1 MSNIVEIKTKVF
13 RGCGFMTIAKYNN
26 KGNIIY
32 VGDKESKKITA
43 IETENYSVVKTF
55 EGHNGV
61 IWSLDTSSDDSILI
75 SCSGDMTVIIWDTCT
90 GNILKQL
97 NIKNIPKYVSIQKN
111 SNKNLLVIYC
121 EAISKRLKSY
131 VNIYNLDELIDI
143 KESLSNDI
151 LLDNNLN
158 NEKGLIKSIEW
169 TFSSKP
175 TVLQWIN
182 QNSEII
188 SKLLIGCEDGTIIV
202 KDIITNEE
210 KIYKFHTDSIKS
222 IVFDKTNNKFLTSS
236 LDKTSK
242 QINLETFEVLKT
254 YESTVPINYA
264 IYNFNDRKIILAGGI
279 EAMMIAKTGDNDLNI
294 KIYRA
299 NDQKLINHLAS
310 HFGPVRYLEKSPNNK
325 NFLSASQ
332 DGMLKIY
339 MMDDEDDKPVEDKF
353 VEDKPIEDK
362 SVEELV
368 EKLVEELIEEPFDEQ
383 IKKDSNKYNNH
394 DDYDNIGD
402 YDNIEDNKRLHKV
415 NLTNEINRLEYVNIK
430 VNKVKKEEI
439 TKRIIVG
446 MPEYKSHIESTNT
459 RRDEFIKEKI
469 IEKSST
475 IKINNLPN
483 DVRIKELLDVYE
495 YYGRIDERG
504 INIKNYKE
512 NTIAFI
518 KYTTNESALKAID
531 ATNCKKFG
539 YCVISV
545 ELANN

>member
-1 MSNIVEIKTKVF
+1 MLKEVRYKYIIDFIKMSNIVEINTKVF

-26 KGNIIY
+26 KGNVIY

-43 IETENYSVVKTF
+43 IETENYSVIRTF

-61 IWSLDTSSDDSILI
+61 IWSLDISPDDSILI
-75 SCSGDMTVIIWDTCT
+75 SCSGDMSIIVWDTNT
-90 GNILKQL
+90 GNILNQL
-97 NIKNIPKYVSIQKN
+97 NIKNIPKYVSISSQKN

-131 VNIYNLDELIDI
+131 VNIYDLNELIQ
-143 KESLSNDI
+143 KSDI
-151 LLDNNLN
+151 LIDNNQN
-158 NEKGLIKSIEW
+158 NDNGLVKSIEW
-169 TFSSKP
+169 SFISKP
-175 TVLQWIN
+175 TVIQWTNNI
-182 QNSEII
+182 ELV
-188 SKLLIGCEDGTIIV
+188 SKLLIGCEDGSIIV
-202 KDIITNEE
+202 KDIITDEE

-339 MMDDEDDKPVEDKF
+339 MMNDEDDKSIKDKLFEDKAIDNDP
-353 VEDKPIEDK
+353 VND
-362 SVEELV
+362 
-368 EKLVEELIEEPFDEQ
+368 EPVNDDQVNDDQNNNEPDNDEQ
-383 IKKDSNKYNNH
+383 DNDKQDNNE
-394 DDYDNIGD
+394 YDNLE
-402 YDNIEDNKRLHKV
+402 YKRLCKI

-439 TKRIIVG
+439 IKKIIVG
-446 MPEYKSHIESTNT
+446 MPEYKLHMEKNNKYIQI
-459 RRDEFIKEKI
+459 DEKEKI
-469 IEKSST
+469 VQNKSST

-483 DVRIKELLDVYE
+483 DVRIKELLNE
-495 YYGRIDERG
+495 IQ
-504 INIKNYKE
+504 IK
-512 NTIAFI
+512 
-518 KYTTNESALKAID
+518 
-531 ATNCKKFG
+531 
-539 YCVISV
+539 
-545 ELANN
+545 

>member
-43 IETENYSVVKTF
+43 IETENYSVVRTF

-75 SCSGDMTVIIWDTCT
+75 SCSGDMSVIIWDTCT

-97 NIKNIPKYVSIQKN
+97 NIKNIPKFVSIQKN

-131 VNIYNLDELIDI
+131 VNIYSLNELIE
-143 KESLSNDI
+143 ESLSGEKLDI
-151 LLDNNLN
+151 LIDDNLN
-158 NEKGLIKSIEW
+158 NDKGLIKSIEW

-175 TVLQWIN
+175 TVMQWIN

-202 KDIITNEE
+202 KDIITDEE

-294 KIYRA
+294 KFYRA
-299 NDQKLINHLAS
+299 NDQKLINHMAS
-310 HFGPVRYLEKSPNNK
+310 HFGPVRYLEKSSNNK

-339 MMDDEDDKPVEDKF
+339 MMDDEDDKPVD
-353 VEDKPIEDK
+353 DKPVDDK
-362 SVEELV
+362 PVEEPIDEV
-368 EKLVEELIEEPFDEQ
+368 NNEQ
-383 IKKDSNKYNNH
+383 IKKDIEFDKY
-394 DDYDNIGD
+394 DDNYNL
-402 YDNIEDNKRLHKV
+402 EDNKRLYKV

-439 TKRIIVG
+439 TKKIIVG
-446 MPEYKSHIESTNT
+446 MPEYKSYIESKNIK
-459 RRDEFIKEKI
+459 RDEFEKEKI

-483 DVRIKELLDVYE
+483 DVRAKELLDIYE
-495 YYGRIDERG
+495 FFGRITERG

-539 YCVISV
+539 YCVLSV